1 MHIVQQKA
9 QEKDKGNNKRRMQDL
24 HSRFSI
30 NRKYIRHLTL
40 NFTIRDIVYYN
51 VTKYS
56 NYTVKG

>member
-1 MHIVQQKA
+1 MHILQQKA
-9 QEKDKGNNKRRMQDL
+9 QEKDKRNYERRMQEL

-30 NRKYIRHLTL
+30 NRKYIRQVTL